1 MNLKCPPHAHAFK
14 VWFLI
19 GDTIYEGGIT
29 LEMCDYAGRL
39 YIPAMAGLLA
49 ALGFFF
55 FLSPFFI
62 PLLPPYQSS
71 RRKKQDRRERGR
83 RYY

>member
-1 MNLKCPPHAHAFK
+1 LNLKCPPHAHAFK

-55 FLSPFFI
+55 FFHPSSSLSFHHI
-62 PLLPPYQSS
+62 SPLGE
-71 RRKKQDRRERGR
+71 KAG
-83 RYY
+83 